1 VPTRDADGQLLGDF
15 MILIPGLRQ
24 SPPEQQRALLAR
36 LDEVLRSH
44 SEVVFADCN
53 LRLNLLWISVSARP
67 HAWRVVADAVRTA
80 LPQARLISPEGPAT
94 HRQPGRP

>member
-1 VPTRDADGQLLGDF
+1 
-15 MILIPGLRQ
+15 MMLIPGLRQ

-67 HAWRVVADAVRTA
+67 HAWRVVADAVRAA

-94 HRQPGRP
+94 HRKAGRP